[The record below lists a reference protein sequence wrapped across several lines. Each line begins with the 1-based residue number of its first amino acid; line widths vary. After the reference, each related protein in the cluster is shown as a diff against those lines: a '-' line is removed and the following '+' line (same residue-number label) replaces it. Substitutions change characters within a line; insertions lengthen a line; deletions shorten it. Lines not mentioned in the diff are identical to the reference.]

1 MMPEYYS
8 SIIDWVTATWGTP
21 LMERGFY
28 PFDDYNLPYHISMAL
43 WNIIG
48 GAIAWLIN
56 LLFPGNPVSE
66 WLINPYTNEIFALV
80 LFMVII
86 FAVAFIAVLISL
98 WEERK
103 VLGRAM
109 DRRGTMIGMWGFL
122 QCVADGLKTFMKDN
136 VYSKKVDEMT
146 YWWTASLV
154 IGTSVLIDCMVPLSS
169 RWYVVNYDA
178 GLLIIMGLYALAPF
192 FILVSGWSQNNKY
205 SLIGGIR
212 AAEMM
217 ISYEVPMLIIIAT
230 ACLLAGSFNIGD
242 IVAAQS
248 EIWFMIPMF
257 VGFVT
262 FVICATAEAERA
274 PFDLAEAESELVE
287 GWQTEYAGMKWGLI
301 MLADYMRGSVSCG
314 MIVLLFFGGWTI
326 PFVSLDY
333 FLAADATNNFLYW
346 LPVPELIFLLKGWFA
361 FFIMIMIRVGV
372 GRVRTDSI
380 LNLGWKVF
388 MPLSVINLMI
398 VLVLLLTGVY

>member
-1 MMPEYYS
+1 
-8 SIIDWVTATWGTP
+8 
-21 LMERGFY
+21 MERGFY

-109 DRRGTMIGMWGFL
+109 DRRGTMIGMMGFL

-136 VYSKKVDEMT
+136 VFSKKVDGMT

-217 ISYEVPMLIIIAT
+217 VSYEVPMLIIIAT

-262 FVICATAEAERA
+262 FVMCATAEAERA

-287 GWQTEYAGMKWGLI
+287 GWQTEYGGMKWGLI
-301 MLADYMRGSVSCG
+301 MLADYLRGSVSCG

-333 FLAADATNNFLYW
+333 FLAADATSNFLYW

-372 GRVRTDSI
+372 GRVRTDTI

-388 MPLSVINLMI
+388 MPLSVLNLMI

>member
-1 MMPEYYS
+1 
-8 SIIDWVTATWGTP
+8 
-21 LMERGFY
+21 MERGFY

-80 LFMVII
+80 LFMVVI

-109 DRRGTMIGMWGFL
+109 DRRGTMIGMMGFL

-136 VYSKKVDEMT
+136 VFSKKVDGMT

-217 ISYEVPMLIIIAT
+217 VSYEVPMLIIIAT

-262 FVICATAEAERA
+262 FVMCATAEAERA

-287 GWQTEYAGMKWGLI
+287 GWQTEYGGMKWGLI

-314 MIVLLFFGGWTI
+314 MIVILFFGGWTI

-333 FLAADATNNFLYW
+333 FLAADATSNFLYW

-372 GRVRTDSI
+372 GRVRTDTI

-388 MPLSVINLMI
+388 MPLSVLNLMI

>member
-1 MMPEYYS
+1 
-8 SIIDWVTATWGTP
+8 
-21 LMERGFY
+21 MERGFY

-109 DRRGTMIGMWGFL
+109 DRRGTMIGMMGFL

-136 VYSKKVDEMT
+136 VFSRKVDEMT

-217 ISYEVPMLIIIAT
+217 VSYEVPMLIIIAT

-262 FVICATAEAERA
+262 FVMCATAEAERA

-287 GWQTEYAGMKWGLI
+287 GWQTEYGGMKWGLI

-314 MIVLLFFGGWTI
+314 MIVILFFGGWTI

-333 FLAADATNNFLYW
+333 FLAADATSNFLYW

-372 GRVRTDSI
+372 GRVRTDTI

>member
-1 MMPEYYS
+1 
-8 SIIDWVTATWGTP
+8 
-21 LMERGFY
+21 MERGFY

-80 LFMVII
+80 LFMVVI

-109 DRRGTMIGMWGFL
+109 DRRGTMIGMMGFL

-136 VYSKKVDEMT
+136 VFSKKVDEMT

-217 ISYEVPMLIIIAT
+217 VSYEVPMLIIIAT

-262 FVICATAEAERA
+262 FVMCATAEAERA

-287 GWQTEYAGMKWGLI
+287 GWQTEYGGMKWGLI

-314 MIVLLFFGGWTI
+314 MIVILFFGGWTI

-333 FLAADATNNFLYW
+333 FLAADATSNVLYW

-372 GRVRTDSI
+372 GRVRTDTI

-388 MPLSVINLMI
+388 MPLSVLNLMI

>member
-1 MMPEYYS
+1 MMVDYS

-109 DRRGTMIGMWGFL
+109 DRRGTMIGMMGFL

-136 VYSKKVDEMT
+136 VFSRKVDEMT

-169 RWYVVNYDA
+169 RWFVVNYDA

-217 ISYEVPMLIIIAT
+217 VSYEVPMLIIIAT

-262 FVICATAEAERA
+262 FVMCATAEAERA

-287 GWQTEYAGMKWGLI
+287 GWQTEYGGMKWGLI

-333 FLAADATNNFLYW
+333 FLAADATSNFLYW

-372 GRVRTDSI
+372 GRVRTDTI

>member
-1 MMPEYYS
+1 MVEYS

-80 LFMVII
+80 LFMVVI

-109 DRRGTMIGMWGFL
+109 DRRGTMIGMMGFL

-136 VYSKKVDEMT
+136 VFSKKVDGMT

-217 ISYEVPMLIIIAT
+217 VSYEVPMLIIIAT

-262 FVICATAEAERA
+262 FVMCATAEAERA

-287 GWQTEYAGMKWGLI
+287 GWQTEYGGMKWGLI

-314 MIVLLFFGGWTI
+314 MIVILFFGGWTI

-333 FLAADATNNFLYW
+333 FLAADATSNFLYW

-372 GRVRTDSI
+372 GRVRTDTI

-388 MPLSVINLMI
+388 MPLSVLNLMI

>member
-1 MMPEYYS
+1 MVEYS

-109 DRRGTMIGMWGFL
+109 DRRGTMIGMMGFL

-136 VYSKKVDEMT
+136 VFSKKVDGMT

-217 ISYEVPMLIIIAT
+217 VSYEVPMLIIIAT

-262 FVICATAEAERA
+262 FVMCATAEAERA

-287 GWQTEYAGMKWGLI
+287 GWQTEYGGMKWGLI

-333 FLAADATNNFLYW
+333 FLAADATSNFLYW

-372 GRVRTDSI
+372 GRVRTDTI

-388 MPLSVINLMI
+388 MPLSVLNLMI

>member
-1 MMPEYYS
+1 
-8 SIIDWVTATWGTP
+8 
-21 LMERGFY
+21 MERGFY

-109 DRRGTMIGMWGFL
+109 DRRGTMIGMMGFL

-136 VYSKKVDEMT
+136 VFSKKVDGMT

-217 ISYEVPMLIIIAT
+217 VSYEVPMLIIIAT

-262 FVICATAEAERA
+262 FVMCATAEAERA

-287 GWQTEYAGMKWGLI
+287 GWQTEYGGMKWGLI

-333 FLAADATNNFLYW
+333 FLAADAML
-346 LPVPELIFLLKGWFA
+346 
-361 FFIMIMIRVGV
+361 
-372 GRVRTDSI
+372 
-380 LNLGWKVF
+380 
-388 MPLSVINLMI
+388 NLMI

>member
-1 MMPEYYS
+1 
-8 SIIDWVTATWGTP
+8 
-21 LMERGFY
+21 MERGFY

-109 DRRGTMIGMWGFL
+109 DRRGTMIGMMGFL

-136 VYSKKVDEMT
+136 VFSKKVDEMT

-217 ISYEVPMLIIIAT
+217 VSYEVPMLIIIAT

-262 FVICATAEAERA
+262 FVMCATAEAERA

-287 GWQTEYAGMKWGLI
+287 GWQTEYGGMKWGLI

-333 FLAADATNNFLYW
+333 FLAADATSNFLYW

-372 GRVRTDSI
+372 GRVRTDTI

-388 MPLSVINLMI
+388 MPLSVLNLMI

>member
-1 MMPEYYS
+1 MVEYS

-109 DRRGTMIGMWGFL
+109 DRRGTMIGMMGFL

-136 VYSKKVDEMT
+136 VFSKKVDGMT

-217 ISYEVPMLIIIAT
+217 VSYEVPMLIIIAT

-262 FVICATAEAERA
+262 FVMCATAEAERA

-333 FLAADATNNFLYW
+333 FLAADATSNFLYW

-372 GRVRTDSI
+372 GRVRTDTI

-388 MPLSVINLMI
+388 MPLSVVNLMI
-398 VLVLLLTGVY
+398 VLVLKITGVY

>member
-1 MMPEYYS
+1 
-8 SIIDWVTATWGTP
+8 
-21 LMERGFY
+21 MERGFY

-109 DRRGTMIGMWGFL
+109 DRRGTMIGMMGFL

-136 VYSKKVDEMT
+136 VFSKKVDGMT

-217 ISYEVPMLIIIAT
+217 VSYEVPMLIIIAT

-262 FVICATAEAERA
+262 FVMCATAEAERA

-287 GWQTEYAGMKWGLI
+287 GWQTEYGGMKWGLI

-314 MIVLLFFGGWTI
+314 MIVILFFGGWTI

-333 FLAADATNNFLYW
+333 FLAADATSNFLYW

-372 GRVRTDSI
+372 GRVRTDTI

-388 MPLSVINLMI
+388 MPLSVLNLMI

>member
-1 MMPEYYS
+1 MVEYS

-109 DRRGTMIGMWGFL
+109 DRRGTMIGMMGFL

-136 VYSKKVDEMT
+136 VFSKKVDGMT

-217 ISYEVPMLIIIAT
+217 VSYEVPMLIIIAT

-262 FVICATAEAERA
+262 FVMCATAEAERA

-287 GWQTEYAGMKWGLI
+287 GWQTEYGGMKWGLI

-314 MIVLLFFGGWTI
+314 MIVILFFGGWTI

-333 FLAADATNNFLYW
+333 FLAADATSNFLYW

-372 GRVRTDSI
+372 GRVRTDTI

-388 MPLSVINLMI
+388 MPLSVLNLMI

>member
-1 MMPEYYS
+1 
-8 SIIDWVTATWGTP
+8 
-21 LMERGFY
+21 MERGFY

-109 DRRGTMIGMWGFL
+109 DRRGTMIGMMGFL

-136 VYSKKVDEMT
+136 VFSKKVDEMT

-217 ISYEVPMLIIIAT
+217 VSYEVPMLIIIAT

-262 FVICATAEAERA
+262 FVMCATAEAERA

-287 GWQTEYAGMKWGLI
+287 GWQTEYGGMKWGLI

-333 FLAADATNNFLYW
+333 FLAADATSNFLYW

-372 GRVRTDSI
+372 GRVRTDTI

-388 MPLSVINLMI
+388 MPLSVLNLMI
-398 VLVLLLTGVY
+398 VLVLLLAGVY

>member
-1 MMPEYYS
+1 
-8 SIIDWVTATWGTP
+8 
-21 LMERGFY
+21 MERGFY

-109 DRRGTMIGMWGFL
+109 DRRGTMIGMMGFL

-136 VYSKKVDEMT
+136 VFSKKVDGMT
-146 YWWTASLV
+146 YWWTCSLV

-217 ISYEVPMLIIIAT
+217 VSYEVPMLIIIAT

-262 FVICATAEAERA
+262 FVICATAEAERS

-287 GWQTEYAGMKWGLI
+287 GWQTEYGGMKWGLI
-301 MLADYMRGSVSCG
+301 MLADYLRGSVSCG
-314 MIVLLFFGGWTI
+314 MIVILFFGGWTI

-333 FLAADATNNFLYW
+333 FLAADATSNFLYW

-372 GRVRTDSI
+372 GRVRTDTI

-388 MPLSVINLMI
+388 MPLSVLNLMI

>member
-1 MMPEYYS
+1 
-8 SIIDWVTATWGTP
+8 
-21 LMERGFY
+21 MERGFY

-109 DRRGTMIGMWGFL
+109 DRRGTMIGMMGFL

-136 VYSKKVDEMT
+136 VFSKKVDGMT

-217 ISYEVPMLIIIAT
+217 VSYEVPMLIIIAT

-262 FVICATAEAERA
+262 FVMCATAEAERA

-287 GWQTEYAGMKWGLI
+287 GWQTEYGGMKWGLI

-333 FLAADATNNFLYW
+333 FLAADATSNFLYW

-372 GRVRTDSI
+372 GRVRTDTI

-388 MPLSVINLMI
+388 MPLSVLNLMI